1 MFRRASG
8 RAIADAV
15 ASAGG
20 VYGVMAVVDHT
31 PLELSHRA
39 TPDGQQVVT
48 LRGEIDIATADRAR
62 AYLYNVVDSE
72 PLSVMIDLSG
82 VTFCDAAGL
91 GMLAK
96 VAARARKANRPVRLV
111 GARPPL
117 LRIMRITGLDAAF
130 PELRAST
137 GTVLSS

>member
-1 MFRRASG
+1 M
-8 RAIADAV
+8 I
-15 ASAGG
+15 
-20 VYGVMAVVDHT
+20 AVVNQT
-31 PLELSHRA
+31 PLELSRQA

-72 PLSVMIDLSG
+72 PLPVMIDLSG

-96 VAARARKANRPVRLV
+96 VAARARKAGRPVRLV
-111 GARPPL
+111 GPRPPL
-117 LRIMRITGLDAAF
+117 LRIMRITGLDEAF
-130 PELRAST
+130 PELRAPA